1 MSRQLAASP
10 LMQQH
15 LLNHMHLPGNIFG
28 QHSVLH
34 QLGADV
40 DADGDE
46 DAVYLSPWAVGL
58 AALLLLINGLFS
70 VYLSLGLH
78 KTLGTAAIRCTIQ
91 LTILGYILV
100 PIFSYD
106 RWWLVLLYAA
116 FMITIA
122 AAEAVSR
129 PSAVYQ
135 GMLLHTLGVVGGAAT
150 GVICYAMLL
159 IIRVQPWWHAQYFI
173 PTLGMI
179 LGNCISGVS
188 VGLSSVMEELTT
200 GKGRIELL
208 LALGATRMEASRET
222 MQRCLVLALT
232 PVLNQMSVMG
242 VVSIPGMMTGQILGG
257 TVPSQAARYQI
268 MIMFLIAA
276 TTCIA
281 VVGSVYLAVLNIL
294 DRQHRL
300 CSEKI
305 LPRAAAG
312 SGVEQWIQ
320 GQTVRGFKFVSK
332 GVRRV
337 IGRIRVSYGQRE
349 RLSTAFG
356 GTGLARRFNQNR
368 SNRHQGDEYD
378 ELGFVTSQLHD
389 VIIGACDDET
399 QSLVYGASGAH
410 SDNDADGQSFTDA
423 SERFRPGSSTGS
435 VSDFG
440 TKSPS

>member
-1 MSRQLAASP
+1 MTQHQSLDHLHFADKIFGHDGLLHQFNASP
-10 LMQQH
+10 V
-15 LLNHMHLPGNIFG
+15 I
-28 QHSVLH
+28 
-34 QLGADV
+34 

-46 DAVYLSPWAVGL
+46 DAVYLSPLALGL
-58 AALLLLINGLFS
+58 AALLLLINGLLS

-78 KTLGTAAIRCTIQ
+78 KTLGIAAVRCTIQ

-106 RWWLVLLYAA
+106 KWWLVLLYAS

-122 AAEAVSR
+122 GAEAVSR

-173 PTLGMI
+173 PTLGML

-188 VGLSSVMEELTT
+188 VGLSAVMEELTT

-208 LALGATRMEASRET
+208 LAIGATRMEATRET
-222 MQRCLVLALT
+222 LQRCLVLALT

-276 TTCIA
+276 TTCLA
-281 VVGSVYLAVLNIL
+281 VVGSVYLAVLNIM

-305 LPRAAAG
+305 LSRAAAG
-312 SGVEQWIQ
+312 SGVEHWIQ
-320 GQTVRGFKFVSK
+320 GQTVKGIKFISK

-337 IGRIRVSYGQRE
+337 VGRIRVSYEQRE

-356 GTGLARRFNQNR
+356 GTGLGRRVMKQSR

-378 ELGFVTSQLHD
+378 ELGSVASQLHD
-389 VIIGACDDET
+389 VIIGGSDDDS
-399 QSLVYGASGAH
+399 QGLVYGASAAISEG
-410 SDNDADGQSFTDA
+410 DTDAGVSFTDA
-423 SERFRPGSSTGS
+423 SERFRPGSSTAS
-435 VSDFG
+435 LSDFG
-440 TKSPS
+440 ARSPSVH

>member
-1 MSRQLAASP
+1 
-10 LMQQH
+10 MQQH
-15 LLNHMHLPGNIFG
+15 LLNHLHLPGSIFG
-28 QHSVLH
+28 QHSVLQ
-34 QLGADV
+34 QLSADV

-70 VYLSLGLH
+70 VYLCLGLH

-106 RWWLVLLYAA
+106 RWWLVLLYAG

-135 GMLLHTLGVVGGAAT
+135 GMLVHTLGVVGGAAT

-208 LALGATRMEASRET
+208 LALGATRMEATRET

-312 SGVEQWIQ
+312 SGVEHWIQ

-332 GVRRV
+332 GARRI

-349 RLSTAFG
+349 RLSTVFR
-356 GTGLARRFNQNR
+356 GTGLARRFKQNR

-378 ELGFVTSQLHD
+378 ELGSVTSQLHD
-389 VIIGACDDET
+389 VIIGASDDES
-399 QSLVYGASGAH
+399 QSLVYGASGAL

-440 TKSPS
+440 TKSPSQL